1 MGPEEVG
8 EGRKSGGSV
17 SFFLAHCGTTCE
29 DKKLK
34 GDNNKTQQLNLSK
47 SSQERFVFMEKIKPK
62 GEKIWKTTC
71 EEDKAQ
77 R

>member
-1 MGPEEVG
+1 MGPEVG

-29 DKKLK
+29 
-34 GDNNKTQQLNLSK
+34 
-47 SSQERFVFMEKIKPK
+47 
-62 GEKIWKTTC
+62 
-71 EEDKAQ
+71 EDKGSKVIIIKLNNSTWVNHLKKGLCSWTKLNP